1 MEEDKQYRLF
11 RGDRIQDKTKLR
23 FFESTLASIADNDGE
38 IDQCLKS
45 LDDIGINVY
54 SHKNQNKYKEYPI
67 YLTENEYERFEVCI
81 SIIKDHYVFALEN
94 LKQFEEMGIKMDL
107 FERHRKNSWSAQNDS
122 GESDPGKDQGVLF

>member
-1 MEEDKQYRLF
+1 MEEERTYRLF
-11 RGDRIQDKTKLR
+11 KGDRIQDKIKLR

-54 SHKNQNKYKEYPI
+54 SHKNQNKYKEYPV
-67 YLTENEYERFEVCI
+67 YLSEKEFDRFDVVI

-94 LKQFEEMGIKMDL
+94 LKQFEEMGIKMDFFEKQRKTSWMPPRDSDDGKSEGEQGEL
-107 FERHRKNSWSAQNDS
+107 F
-122 GESDPGKDQGVLF
+122 